1 MLVIKT
7 LSPVSNFQNL
17 QLYLAKIISYKN
29 FSEAN
34 FFKISRFEVMT
45 SRFAVNTLCYADR
58 LCGSYRERNYSL
70 NYTQKIVRHNME
82 VDHTTLKLYTV

>member
-17 QLYLAKIISYKN
+17 QLLYLAKIISYKN

-45 SRFAVNTLCYADR
+45 SRFAVNTLTHCA
-58 LCGSYRERNYSL
+58 
-70 NYTQKIVRHNME
+70 
-82 VDHTTLKLYTV
+82 TVIDCVAVIGKETIH

>member
-45 SRFAVNTLCYADR
+45 SRFAVNTL
-58 LCGSYRERNYSL
+58 
-70 NYTQKIVRHNME
+70 THFV
-82 VDHTTLKLYTV
+82 TLIDCVAVIGKETIH

>member
-7 LSPVSNFQNL
+7 FSPVSNFQNL

-45 SRFAVNTLCYADR
+45 SRFAVNTLTHCA
-58 LCGSYRERNYSL
+58 
-70 NYTQKIVRHNME
+70 
-82 VDHTTLKLYTV
+82 TLIDCVAVIGKETIH

>member
-45 SRFAVNTLCYADR
+45 SRSAVNTLTHCA
-58 LCGSYRERNYSL
+58 
-70 NYTQKIVRHNME
+70 
-82 VDHTTLKLYTV
+82 TLIDCVAVIGKETIH

>member
-17 QLYLAKIISYKN
+17 QLLYLAKIISYKN
-29 FSEAN
+29 FSVAN

-45 SRFAVNTLCYADR
+45 SRFAVNTLTHCA
-58 LCGSYRERNYSL
+58 
-70 NYTQKIVRHNME
+70 
-82 VDHTTLKLYTV
+82 TLIDCMAVIGKETIH